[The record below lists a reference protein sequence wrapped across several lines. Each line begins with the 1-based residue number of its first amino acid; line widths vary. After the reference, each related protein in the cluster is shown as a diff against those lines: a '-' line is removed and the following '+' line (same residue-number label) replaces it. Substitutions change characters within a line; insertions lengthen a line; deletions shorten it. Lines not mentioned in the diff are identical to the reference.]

1 MVKRLNQFLIIING
15 VNGNNLRLLCPN
27 CHSQQLTHGGGNK
40 GKTEQY
46 DGGFATKDS
55 GNKKNYVLPAETEK
69 LTLIG
74 QNVKFINK

>member
-1 MVKRLNQFLIIING
+1 MIIING